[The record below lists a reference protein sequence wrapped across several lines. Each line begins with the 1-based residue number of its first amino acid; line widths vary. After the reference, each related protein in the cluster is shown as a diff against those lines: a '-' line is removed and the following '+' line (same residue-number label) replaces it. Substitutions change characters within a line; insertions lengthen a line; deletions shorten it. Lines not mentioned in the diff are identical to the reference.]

1 MDIKIPE
8 HLVQYCQNI
17 VMPVSGNPFQIEEG
31 NKGAALS
38 PEQIRRMQEEIR
50 RLKEERR
57 AILLVHNYQ
66 APEIQDVAD
75 YIGDSLGLS
84 REAAKTDAEVICFCG
99 VNFMGETAKI
109 LNPERIVVLPDT
121 SAGCSLEECAPAAE
135 LLKFKTAYPELYV
148 VSYINCSSSVKA
160 LSDVICTS
168 GNAVRIVSN
177 CPKDRP
183 ILFTPD
189 QNLGSWVAKQTGREM
204 ILWPGCCYA
213 HALFTADA
221 VVQAK
226 KEHPWAKV
234 VTHPECLQEVK
245 DVSDEVCSTEK
256 MISYCR
262 ENSAREFIIATEAN
276 MIYRLQ
282 KECPDKLFFPLK
294 INGYLPE
301 CRHMKKITLS
311 KLLDTLRTLQPQ
323 IHLSK
328 EIMDQARAPIER
340 MLEWS

>member
-17 VMPVSGNPFQIEEG
+17 VKPVSGNPFQIEKG

-135 LLKFKTAYPELYV
+135 LLKFKTAHPELYV
-148 VSYINCSSSVKA
+148 VSYINCSSSVKS

-168 GNAVRIVSN
+168 GNVVRIVSN

-213 HALFTADA
+213 HALFTAEA

-226 KEHPWAKV
+226 KKHPQAKV
-234 VTHPECLQEVK
+234 VTHPECLQQVK

>member
-1 MDIKIPE
+1 
-8 HLVQYCQNI
+8 
-17 VMPVSGNPFQIEEG
+17 
-31 NKGAALS
+31 
-38 PEQIRRMQEEIR
+38 MQEEIR

-57 AILLVHNYQ
+57 AILLAHNYQ

-328 EIMDQARAPIER
+328 EIMDQARASIER

>member
-17 VMPVSGNPFQIEEG
+17 VKPVSGNPFQIEEG

-135 LLKFKTAYPELYV
+135 LLKFKTAHPELYV

-226 KEHPWAKV
+226 KEHPRAKV

>member
-17 VMPVSGNPFQIEEG
+17 VKPVSGNPFQIEEG

-121 SAGCSLEECAPAAE
+121 SAG
-135 LLKFKTAYPELYV
+135 
-148 VSYINCSSSVKA
+148 
-160 LSDVICTS
+160 
-168 GNAVRIVSN
+168 
-177 CPKDRP
+177 
-183 ILFTPD
+183 
-189 QNLGSWVAKQTGREM
+189 
-204 ILWPGCCYA
+204 
-213 HALFTADA
+213 
-221 VVQAK
+221 
-226 KEHPWAKV
+226 
-234 VTHPECLQEVK
+234 
-245 DVSDEVCSTEK
+245 
-256 MISYCR
+256 
-262 ENSAREFIIATEAN
+262 
-276 MIYRLQ
+276 
-282 KECPDKLFFPLK
+282 
-294 INGYLPE
+294 
-301 CRHMKKITLS
+301 
-311 KLLDTLRTLQPQ
+311 
-323 IHLSK
+323 
-328 EIMDQARAPIER
+328 
-340 MLEWS
+340 

>member
-17 VMPVSGNPFQIEEG
+17 VKPVSGNPFQIEEG

-135 LLKFKTAYPELYV
+135 LLKFKTAHPELYV

-204 ILWPGCCYA
+204 ILWPGM
-213 HALFTADA
+213 T
-221 VVQAK
+221 
-226 KEHPWAKV
+226 
-234 VTHPECLQEVK
+234 
-245 DVSDEVCSTEK
+245 CS
-256 MISYCR
+256 
-262 ENSAREFIIATEAN
+262 
-276 MIYRLQ
+276 L
-282 KECPDKLFFPLK
+282 
-294 INGYLPE
+294 
-301 CRHMKKITLS
+301 KKICTAALLWWEGVPLLLS
-311 KLLDTLRTLQPQ
+311 GLSSSVSFLQ
-323 IHLSK
+323 
-328 EIMDQARAPIER
+328 AA
-340 MLEWS
+340 